1 MSEFFAVIYVFGA
14 FSYAFSPFS
23 LPSGFVLHPA
33 LALSSQIFQI
43 AVDYVF
49 FINQSAYSRCRRQL
63 EISRGIGYLFGRPG
77 RSKLLLY
84 VRFNLFTEVCSSVA
98 EPLSAFGFS
107 LCGSGI
113 IIKHPSHELPAIP
126 AYLS

>member
-1 MSEFFAVIYVFGA
+1 MLFP
-14 FSYAFSPFS
+14 PFPLS
-23 LPSGFVLHPA
+23 SGFVLHPA

-49 FINQSAYSRCRRQL
+49 FINQSVYSRCRRQL
-63 EISRGIGYLFGRPG
+63 EIARGIGYLFGRPG
-77 RSKLLLY
+77 ESKLLLY
-84 VRFNLFTEVCSSVA
+84 VRFNFVTEICSSVA

-113 IIKHPSHELPAIP
+113 IIENTTHELPAIP